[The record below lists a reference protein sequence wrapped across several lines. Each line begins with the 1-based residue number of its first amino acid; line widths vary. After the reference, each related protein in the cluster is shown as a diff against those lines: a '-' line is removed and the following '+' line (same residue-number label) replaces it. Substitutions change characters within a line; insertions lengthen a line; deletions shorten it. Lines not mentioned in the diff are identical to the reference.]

1 MACHI
6 LAEGLPLAGNGK
18 FPYLILARAI
28 IAILHSAFFGTL
40 SRESPSVR
48 QYGLPYSCRGTPACG
63 KRKAVQQQQRKAEKY
78 GEVASNSMLKG
89 IKNFK
94 KHYNGI
100 NVFVD
105 ICNVFVYDIDV
116 R

>member
-1 MACHI
+1 MFPVRSTKKHRMQNCIRCFLVLI
-6 LAEGLPLAGNGK
+6 LVNQSLVRQYGKAVFLPRGLPLAGNG
-18 FPYLILARAI
+18 
-28 IAILHSAFFGTL
+28 
-40 SRESPSVR
+40 
-48 QYGLPYSCRGTPACG
+48 
-63 KRKAVQQQQRKAEKY
+63 KAVQQQQRKAEKY

>member
-1 MACHI
+1 MGSIPVRSTKKHRIQFCI
-6 LAEGLPLAGNGK
+6 RCFLVLLLVNP
-18 FPYLILARAI
+18 
-28 IAILHSAFFGTL
+28 S
-40 SRESPSVR
+40 SVR
-48 QYGLPYSCRGTPACG
+48 QYGE
-63 KRKAVQQQQRKAEKY
+63 AVQQQQRKTEKY

>member
-1 MACHI
+1 MGSIPVRSTKKHRMQNCI
-6 LAEGLPLAGNGK
+6 RCFLVLFLVNQ
-18 FPYLILARAI
+18 
-28 IAILHSAFFGTL
+28 S
-40 SRESPSVR
+40 SVHN
-48 QYGLPYSCRGTPACG
+48 SEA
-63 KRKAVQQQQRKAEKY
+63 AQQQQRKTEKY

-89 IKNFK
+89 IKILK

>member
-1 MACHI
+1 M
-6 LAEGLPLAGNGK
+6 N
-18 FPYLILARAI
+18 
-28 IAILHSAFFGTL
+28 S
-40 SRESPSVR
+40 SSVR
-48 QYGLPYSCRGTPACG
+48 NSE
-63 KRKAVQQQQRKAEKY
+63 AVQQQQRKAEKY

>member
-1 MACHI
+1 MRETANSRIYQQKQSLQFCI
-6 LAEGLPLAGNGK
+6 RCFLALFLVNP
-18 FPYLILARAI
+18 
-28 IAILHSAFFGTL
+28 S
-40 SRESPSVR
+40 SVR
-48 QYGLPYSCRGTPACG
+48 QYG
-63 KRKAVQQQQRKAEKY
+63 KAVQQQQRKAEKY
-78 GEVASNSMLKG
+78 GEVASNSVLKG